1 MTDRGGLTLL
11 EVMVALVILSI
22 AVAGF
27 LETVAR
33 AARAAADAG
42 AWAQA
47 LTYAEDGQEALAI
60 GDAALTS
67 VDTASPGTGFA
78 RRVVVRPWRDGVVR
92 GTVIV
97 ALPNGARLELDR
109 LLPAP

>member
-1 MTDRGGLTLL
+1 MTVRRGLTLL
-11 EVMVALVILSI
+11 EVMVALVILGL
-22 AVAGF
+22 AVGGL

-33 AARAAADAG
+33 AVRAATDAP

-47 LTYAEDGQEALAI
+47 LIYAEDGQETLAI
-60 GDAALTS
+60 GDAAATS
-67 VDTASPGTGFA
+67 ADTASLGAGFT

-92 GTVIV
+92 ATVIV

-109 LLPAP
+109 LLPAR